1 MIRIIAVLL
10 WLAAFSF
17 LGCAQ
22 ENPKADHEDEII
34 PAERLGQLILVG
46 FRGTELT
53 EDSPVYEDLT
63 ERNIAGVV
71 LFDRDVITGNRS
83 RNIEDPSQLMQLTN
97 DIIASAPTSPIIAVD
112 QEGGLVSRLKES
124 KGFPESVSA
133 EYLGNLDNEDS
144 TRHYARI
151 MAQEFMVVG
160 TNTNFAPVLDVNTNP
175 DNPVIGKLERS
186 YSSNPI
192 KVAEHAGY
200 TIDEYSKEGMLS
212 VLKHFP
218 GHGSSTT
225 DSHLGFTDVT
235 DTWSKEELIPYREL
249 FAQDTIR
256 AVMTAHIF
264 NAKIDSV
271 WPATLSDKTIN
282 GLLRDSL
289 GFEGVVFSDDMQM
302 DAIREEY
309 GLETAIQQA
318 LNAGVDILIFGNNL
332 VYEED
337 IAERAIG
344 IIQKLLREGKV
355 EKETVEKALAR
366 VDALKEEVIA
376 PLCSC
381 MDFLNDPEN

>member
-1 MIRIIAVLL
+1 MNRFLVFLLIA
-10 WLAAFSF
+10 FISI
-17 LGCAQ
+17 GCQ
-22 ENPKADHEDEII
+22 QKEPPPEEII
-34 PAERLGQLILVG
+34 DAKRLGQMILIG

-53 EDSPVYEDLT
+53 PNDSVYKDLK

-83 RNIEDPSQLMQLTN
+83 RNIDNPTQLLQLSSA
-97 DIIASAPTSPIIAVD
+97 IISNSSTPPIIAVD

-133 EYLGNLDNEDS
+133 EYLGKLDNEDS

-160 TNTNFAPVLDVNTNP
+160 TNTNFAPVVDVNTNP
-175 DNPVIGKLERS
+175 DNPVIGDLERS
-186 YSSNPI
+186 FSSDPQE
-192 KVAEHAGY
+192 VTEHAGY
-200 TIDEYSKEGMLS
+200 VLDEYSKEGVLS

-218 GHGSSTT
+218 GHGSSTS

-235 DTWSKEELIPYREL
+235 DTWDKKELIPYKKL
-249 FAQDTIR
+249 FAEKEIH

-264 NAKIDSV
+264 NANIDSV

-302 DAIREEY
+302 NAIRDEY

-318 LNAGVDILIFGNNL
+318 INAGVDILIFGNNL

-337 IAERAIG
+337 IAERAVD
-344 IIQKLLREGKV
+344 IIQKLLREGKI
-355 EKETVEKALAR
+355 EKETVEASLAR
-366 VDALKEEVIA
+366 IDSLKTDVIA
-376 PLCSC
+376 ELCTC
-381 MDFLNDPEN
+381 FNF

>member
-1 MIRIIAVLL
+1 MLRLL
-10 WLAAFSF
+10 LPLLLLLSAI
-17 LGCAQ
+17 GCQQKGATQ
-22 ENPKADHEDEII
+22 PEEII
-34 PAERLGQLILVG
+34 DAKRLGQMILIG
-46 FRGTELT
+46 FRGTELSSA
-53 EDSPVYEDLT
+53 DSVYKDLK

-83 RNIEDPSQLMQLTN
+83 RNIENPTQLLQLSS
-97 DIIASAPTSPIIAVD
+97 DIISNASTPPIIAVD

-133 EYLGNLDNEDS
+133 EYLGNWDNEDS
-144 TRHYARI
+144 PRHYARI

-160 TNTNFAPVLDVNTNP
+160 TNTNFGPVIDVNTNP
-175 DNPVIGKLERS
+175 DNPVIGRLERS
-186 YSSNPI
+186 FSSDPE
-192 KVAEHAGY
+192 KVVEHAGY
-200 TIDEYSKEGMLS
+200 VIDEYSKEGVLS

-235 DTWSKEELIPYREL
+235 DTWDQKELIPYKEF
-249 FAQDTIR
+249 FAKKEIH

-264 NAKIDSV
+264 NANIDSV
-271 WPATLSDKTIN
+271 WPATLSEKTIN

-302 DAIREEY
+302 DAIRAEY

-318 LNAGVDILIFGNNL
+318 INAGVDILIFGNNL
-332 VYEED
+332 VYDED
-337 IAERAIG
+337 IAERAVE

-355 EKETVEKALAR
+355 EKETVEKSLAR
-366 VDALKEEVIA
+366 IDSLKTNVIA
-376 PLCSC
+376 ELCSC
-381 MDFLNDPEN
+381 FNF

>member
-1 MIRIIAVLL
+1 MI
-10 WLAAFSF
+10 
-17 LGCAQ
+17 
-22 ENPKADHEDEII
+22 
-34 PAERLGQLILVG
+34 LIG
-46 FRGTELT
+46 FRGTELSSA
-53 EDSPVYEDLT
+53 DSVYRDLK

-83 RNIEDPSQLMQLTN
+83 RNIVNPTQLLQLSS
-97 DIIASAPTSPIIAVD
+97 DIIGNASTAPIIAVD

-133 EYLGNLDNEDS
+133 EYLGDLDNEDS

-160 TNTNFAPVLDVNTNP
+160 TNTNFAPVVDVNTNP

-186 YSSNPI
+186 FSSNPE
-192 KVAEHAGY
+192 KVTEHAGY
-200 TIDEYSKEGMLS
+200 VIDEYSKEGVLS

-235 DTWSKEELIPYREL
+235 DTWSEKELIPYRKL
-249 FAQDTIR
+249 FAEKEIH

-264 NAKIDSV
+264 NANIDSV

-302 DAIREEY
+302 DAIRAEY

-318 LNAGVDILIFGNNL
+318 INAGVDILIFGNNL
-332 VYEED
+332 VYDPD
-337 IAERAIG
+337 IAEKAVD

-355 EKETVEKALAR
+355 EKETVEQSLAR
-366 VDALKEEVIA
+366 IEKLKKDVIEE
-376 PLCSC
+376 LCSC
-381 MDFLNDPEN
+381 FNF

>member
-1 MIRIIAVLL
+1 MIRLL
-10 WLAAFSF
+10 LPLLLLLSAI
-17 LGCAQ
+17 GCQ
-22 ENPKADHEDEII
+22 QQGVSQPEEII
-34 PAERLGQLILVG
+34 DSKRLGQMILIG
-46 FRGTELT
+46 FRGTELSSA
-53 EDSPVYEDLT
+53 DSVYKDLK

-83 RNIEDPSQLMQLTN
+83 RNIENPTQLLQLSS
-97 DIIASAPTSPIIAVD
+97 DIISNASTPPIIAVD

-160 TNTNFAPVLDVNTNP
+160 TNTNFAPVVDVNTNL
-175 DNPVIGKLERS
+175 DNPVIGRLERS
-186 YSSNPI
+186 FSSDPEE
-192 KVAEHAGY
+192 VVEHAGY
-200 TIDEYSKEGMLS
+200 VLDEYSKEGVLS

-235 DTWSKEELIPYREL
+235 DTWDKKELIPYKEL
-249 FAQDTIR
+249 FAQKEIH

-264 NAKIDSV
+264 NANIDSV
-271 WPATLSDKTIN
+271 WPATLSEKTIN

-302 DAIREEY
+302 DAIRAEY

-318 LNAGVDILIFGNNL
+318 INAGVDILIFGNNL
-332 VYEED
+332 VYDED
-337 IAERAIG
+337 IAERAVE

-355 EKETVEKALAR
+355 EKETVEKSLAR
-366 VDALKEEVIA
+366 IDSLKTNVIA
-376 PLCSC
+376 ELCTC
-381 MDFLNDPEN
+381 FNF

>member
-1 MIRIIAVLL
+1 MI
-10 WLAAFSF
+10 
-17 LGCAQ
+17 
-22 ENPKADHEDEII
+22 
-34 PAERLGQLILVG
+34 LIG
-46 FRGTELT
+46 FRGTELSSA
-53 EDSPVYEDLT
+53 DSVYKDLK

-83 RNIEDPSQLMQLTN
+83 RNIENPTQLLQLSS
-97 DIIASAPTSPIIAVD
+97 DIISNASTPPIIAVD

-160 TNTNFAPVLDVNTNP
+160 TNTNFAPVVDVNTNL
-175 DNPVIGKLERS
+175 DNPVIGRLERS
-186 YSSNPI
+186 FSSDPEE
-192 KVAEHAGY
+192 VVEHAGY
-200 TIDEYSKEGMLS
+200 VLDEYSKEGVLS

-235 DTWSKEELIPYREL
+235 DTWDKKELIPYKEL
-249 FAQDTIR
+249 FAQKEIH

-264 NAKIDSV
+264 NANIDSV
-271 WPATLSDKTIN
+271 WPATLSEKTIN

-302 DAIREEY
+302 DAIRAEY

-318 LNAGVDILIFGNNL
+318 INAGVDILIFGNNL
-332 VYEED
+332 VYDED
-337 IAERAIG
+337 IAERAVE

-355 EKETVEKALAR
+355 EKETVEKSLAR
-366 VDALKEEVIA
+366 IDSLKTNVIA
-376 PLCSC
+376 ELCTC
-381 MDFLNDPEN
+381 FNF

>member
-1 MIRIIAVLL
+1 MLRILL
-10 WLAAFSF
+10 SF
-17 LGCAQ
+17 LILSTFIGCQ
-22 ENPKADHEDEII
+22 KTEPE
-34 PAERLGQLILVG
+34 AEEVIGSKRLGQMILVG

-53 EDSPVYEDLT
+53 SQDSVYRDLK

-71 LFDRDVITGNRS
+71 LFDRDVMTGNKS
-83 RNIEDPSQLMQLTN
+83 RNIENPTQLLQLSS
-97 DIIASAPTSPIIAVD
+97 DIISNASTPPIIAVD

-124 KGFPESVSA
+124 KGFPKSVSA
-133 EYLGNLDNEDS
+133 KYLGNLDNEDS
-144 TRHYARI
+144 TRHYARL

-186 YSSNPI
+186 FSSDPD

-200 TIDEYSKEGMLS
+200 VIDEYAKEGVLT

-225 DSHLGFTDVT
+225 DSHHGFTDVT
-235 DTWSKEELIPYREL
+235 ETWDEKELIPYKKL
-249 FAQDTIR
+249 FAEKDIH
-256 AVMTAHIF
+256 AVMTAHIY
-264 NAKIDSV
+264 NANIDSV

-302 DAIREEY
+302 EAIRAEY

-318 LNAGVDILIFGNNL
+318 INAGVDILIFGNNL
-332 VYEED
+332 AYDPD
-337 IAERAIG
+337 IAEKAVAT
-344 IIQKLLREGKV
+344 IQKLLREGKI
-355 EKETVEKALAR
+355 EKETVETSLAR
-366 VDALKEEVIA
+366 IDSLKTNVIA
-376 PLCSC
+376 ELCTC
-381 MDFLNDPEN
+381 FNF